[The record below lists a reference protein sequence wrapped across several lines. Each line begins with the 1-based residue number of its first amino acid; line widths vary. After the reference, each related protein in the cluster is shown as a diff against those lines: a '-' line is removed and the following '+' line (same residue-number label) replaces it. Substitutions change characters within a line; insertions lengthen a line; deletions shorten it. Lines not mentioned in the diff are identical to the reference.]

1 MVRNRL
7 RMFDGA
13 GYFEVVLM
21 ILMLYSGV
29 VHDVEEQIVF
39 HPMIFMVDSEDMS
52 GFAGQV
58 VMRLVPFMFDSVIW
72 CRPDRD
78 DADCVYL
85 MSIIPMCGADDT
97 NEAGILRT
105 CGRDYKNCVTDH
117 ADHTNMWCR

>member
-1 MVRNRL
+1 MGGADLVRNRL

-52 GFAGQV
+52 SFAGQV

-72 CRPDRD
+72 
-78 DADCVYL
+78 
-85 MSIIPMCGADDT
+85 
-97 NEAGILRT
+97 
-105 CGRDYKNCVTDH
+105 
-117 ADHTNMWCR
+117 